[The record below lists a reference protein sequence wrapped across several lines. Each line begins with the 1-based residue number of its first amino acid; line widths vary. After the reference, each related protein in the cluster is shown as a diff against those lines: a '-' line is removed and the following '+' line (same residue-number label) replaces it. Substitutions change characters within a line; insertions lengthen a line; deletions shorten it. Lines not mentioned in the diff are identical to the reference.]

1 MTNSTLA
8 SIDETLIR
16 YAKGEFIIIVDDED
30 RENEG
35 DLAIAADFITAESV
49 NFMATHGKGLICLAM
64 HGSLLDRLQIPLMIP
79 QEQNRSGFGT
89 AFTVSIEAA
98 KGVSTGISAEDRA
111 QTIKVLID
119 PATTAADIAMP
130 GHMFPL
136 RASDNGVLERRGQ
149 TEASVDM
156 SILASLSPASSICEL
171 MSGDGTM
178 MRLPEIHEFAVKHD
192 IPIISV
198 EALAQYRAALET
210 KATVKAKVVAD
221 TDVGLIGKS
230 VLPTEHGIFD
240 IQVFRDAQGF
250 EHSTLSIQKDKDATA
265 LVRIH
270 SECLTGDAFGSLR
283 CDCGEQLQSSLKMIA
298 EHGSGALVYLRQEG
312 RGIGL
317 GNKIRAYALQDEGL
331 DTVDANHQLGFPTD
345 ARSYDVA
352 ATILGH
358 LNINELSLITNNPEK
373 VAAMQAAGIK
383 VASQIP
389 LIIAEQP
396 YNASYLNT
404 KANRLGHQLK
414 LSS

>member
-8 SIDETLIR
+8 SIDKALTR
-16 YAKGEFIIIVDDED
+16 YSQGEFIIIVDDED

-35 DLAIAADFITAESV
+35 DLAIAADFITADSV

-89 AFTVSIEAA
+89 AFTVSIEAVE
-98 KGVSTGISAEDRA
+98 GVSTGISAEDRA
-111 QTIKVLID
+111 KTIKVLID
-119 PATTAADIAMP
+119 PATTTADIAMP

-156 SILASLSPASSICEL
+156 SILAGLAPASSICEI
-171 MSGDGTM
+171 MNDDGTM
-178 MRLPEIHEFAVKHD
+178 MRLPEIQEFAAKYD
-192 IPIISV
+192 IPVISV
-198 EALAQYRAALET
+198 EALAQHRMALEEEIKPKPVT
-210 KATVKAKVVAD
+210 STNVS
-221 TDVGLIGKS
+221 LIGKS
-230 VLPTEHGIFD
+230 TLPTEHGIFE
-240 IQVFRDAQGF
+240 IQVFRDEQGF
-250 EHSTLSIQKDKDATA
+250 EHSTLSMQKDKDAIP
-265 LVRIH
+265 LVRLH

-298 EHGSGALVYLRQEG
+298 EHGTGALVYLRQEG

-331 DTVDANHQLGFPTD
+331 DTVDANHQLGFPAD

-358 LNINELSLITNNPEK
+358 LNINKLSLITNNPDK
-373 VAAMQAAGIK
+373 VSAMQAAGIK
-383 VASQIP
+383 VVDQIP

-414 LSS
+414 QPN

>member
-1 MTNSTLA
+1 MTNTSLA
-8 SIDETLIR
+8 SIEETLAR

-35 DLAIAADFITAESV
+35 DLAIAAEFITADAV

-89 AFTVSIEAA
+89 AFTVSIEAIA
-98 KGVSTGISAEDRA
+98 GVSTGISAEDRA

-119 PATTAADIAMP
+119 PATTTADIAMP

-156 SILASLSPASSICEL
+156 SILAGLAPASSICEI
-171 MSGDGTM
+171 MKEDGSM
-178 MRLPEIHEFAVKHD
+178 MRLPEIQEFAAKYH
-192 IPIISV
+192 IPVISV
-198 EALAQYRAALET
+198 EALAQYRMALKED
-210 KATVKAKVVAD
+210 VKPKVVAGS
-221 TDVGLIGKS
+221 DVSIIGKS
-230 VLPTEHGIFD
+230 TLPTEHGVFD
-240 IQVFRDAQGF
+240 IQVFRDEQGF
-250 EHSTLSIQKDKDATA
+250 EHSTLSMQTDKSAIP
-265 LVRIH
+265 LVRLH

-358 LNINELSLITNNPEK
+358 LAINELSLITNNPDK

-383 VASQIP
+383 VANQIQ
-389 LIIAEQP
+389 LIVAEQP
-396 YNASYLNT
+396 YNAAYLNT

-414 LSS
+414 QTN

>member
-1 MTNSTLA
+1 MTDSKLA
-8 SIDETLIR
+8 SIEETLTR

-35 DLAIAADFITAESV
+35 DLAIAADFITADAV

-89 AFTVSIEAA
+89 AFTVSIEAV
-98 KGVSTGISAEDRA
+98 KGVTTGISAEDRA
-111 QTIKVLID
+111 QTIKVLVD
-119 PATTAADIAMP
+119 PTTTPADIAMP

-156 SILASLSPASSICEL
+156 SILAGLAPASSICEI
-171 MSGDGTM
+171 MRDDGTM
-178 MRLPEIHEFAVKHD
+178 MRLTEIHEFAAKHD
-192 IPIISV
+192 IPVISV
-198 EALAQYRAALET
+198 EDLVRYRKALKEDVKPKVAA
-210 KATVKAKVVAD
+210 AS
-221 TDVGLIGKS
+221 DVSIIGKS
-230 VLPTEHGIFD
+230 TLPTEHGVFD
-240 IQVFRDAQGF
+240 IQVYRDEQGF
-250 EHSTLSIQKDKDATA
+250 EHSTLSLQTNKDVTP

-298 EHGSGALVYLRQEG
+298 EHGFGALVYLRQEG

-317 GNKIRAYALQDEGL
+317 GNKIRAYALQDEGY

-345 ARSYDVA
+345 ARNYDVA

-358 LNINELSLITNNPEK
+358 LDISELSLITNNPDK
-373 VAAMQAAGIK
+373 VAAMQASGIN
-383 VASQIP
+383 VANQVP

-414 LSS
+414 QSN

>member
-1 MTNSTLA
+1 MTDSKLA
-8 SIDETLIR
+8 SIEEALAR

-35 DLAIAADFITAESV
+35 DLVIAAEFITANAV

-64 HGSLLDRLQIPLMIP
+64 HSSLLDRLEIPLMVP

-89 AFTVSIEAA
+89 AFTVSIEAVE
-98 KGVSTGISAEDRA
+98 GVSTGISAEDRA
-111 QTIKVLID
+111 RTIKVLID
-119 PATTAADIAMP
+119 PATTKADIAMP

-136 RASDNGVLERRGQ
+136 RAADNGVLERRGQ

-156 SILASLSPASSICEL
+156 SILAGLAPASSICEI
-171 MSGDGTM
+171 MNDDGTM
-178 MRLPEIHEFAVKHD
+178 MRLPSIQEFAAKHD
-192 IPIISV
+192 IPVISV
-198 EALAQYRAALET
+198 EALVQYRMTL
-210 KATVKAKVVAD
+210 KDDIKPKVVSGSE
-221 TDVGLIGKS
+221 VNLIGKS
-230 VLPTEHGIFD
+230 TLPTEHGIFD
-240 IQVFRDAQGF
+240 IQVFRDEQGF
-250 EHSTLSIQKDKDATA
+250 EHSTLSIQTNKDAIP
-265 LVRIH
+265 LVRLH

-283 CDCGEQLQSSLKMIA
+283 CDCGEQLQSSLKMMA
-298 EHGSGALVYLRQEG
+298 EHGCGVLVYLRQEG

-358 LNINELSLITNNPEK
+358 LDIGKLNLITNNPDK
-373 VAAMQAAGIK
+373 VKAMQDAGIT
-383 VASQIP
+383 VADQIP

-414 LSS
+414 QPN